1 MQNLN
6 FVEIYSNIECEI
18 SRQKWDY
25 WELDY
30 LNKNWDFATVCVAIA
45 LQVAFREVIARKMDF
60 SAESVD
66 NLLHTAITKSW

>member
-30 LNKNWDFATVCVAIA
+30 LNKNWDFATVCNGSKKEI
-45 LQVAFREVIARKMDF
+45 
-60 SAESVD
+60 
-66 NLLHTAITKSW
+66 